1 MTRGNGRIRPAD
13 DLLLPAV
20 HETIAKLT
28 LTPEDTAAATLAEHY
43 ARTIDAA
50 GGELLEA
57 EVLKELGPKL
67 LACLEALGATPR
79 ARALLRKGVPG
90 NGGKSA
96 LQEIRNARA

>member
-1 MTRGNGRIRPAD
+1 MTRGNGRIRSAS

-20 HETIAKLT
+20 QETIAKLV

-50 GGELLEA
+50 SEELEA
-57 EVLKELGPKL
+57 DTLKELGPKL
-67 LACLEALGATPR
+67 LGCLEALGATPR

-90 NGGKSA
+90 NGGPTK
-96 LQEIRNARA
+96 LQEIRNARRA